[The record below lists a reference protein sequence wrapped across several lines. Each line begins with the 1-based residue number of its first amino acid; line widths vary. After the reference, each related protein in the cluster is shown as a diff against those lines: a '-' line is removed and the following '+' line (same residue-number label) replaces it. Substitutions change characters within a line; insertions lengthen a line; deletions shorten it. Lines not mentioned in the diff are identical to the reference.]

1 IKINTYCLDNNFKGQ
16 PELNYVQNL
25 QEKSQY
31 EIKAAESEL
40 FPSIFFRA
48 NYNIENGDWYLANPA
63 WSNWYV
69 GVGITIPL
77 FHGGSI
83 HAKIDQARARYK
95 QISETKRQSEINIKV
110 RFESARSNLI
120 YQASHLEATQ
130 RILDLAKEA
139 LTTAELKY
147 NSGKLSALELIDAE
161 MVWNNAQ
168 NNYINNMINYLI
180 ATAEIEAICPQAIA
194 E

>member
-1 IKINTYCLDNNFKGQ
+1 
-16 PELNYVQNL
+16 
-25 QEKSQY
+25 
-31 EIKAAESEL
+31 
-40 FPSIFFRA
+40 
-48 NYNIENGDWYLANPA
+48 
-63 WSNWYV
+63 
-69 GVGITIPL
+69 
-77 FHGGSI
+77 
-83 HAKIDQARARYK
+83 YK